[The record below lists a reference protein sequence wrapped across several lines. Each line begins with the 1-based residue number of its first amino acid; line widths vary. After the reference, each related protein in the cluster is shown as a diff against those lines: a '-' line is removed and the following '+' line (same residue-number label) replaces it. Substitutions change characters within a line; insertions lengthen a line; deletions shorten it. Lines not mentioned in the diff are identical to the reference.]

1 MCGVDVCD
9 WFYGCKCVE
18 CMYTY
23 VSLWVIN
30 DKTRVDIEWR
40 RGGAPSGT
48 VDGGNRDVCT
58 GNRDTRVVKV
68 NGMSTAFRGVSLC
81 HSWTYASYW
90 NGGNVDVKITNRAG
104 GRAVQTNRR
113 RRESSRGPPC
123 RSIVV
128 TRRRSRRSFAL
139 VVVASERSL
148 ASRVNPFASRRVVVS
163 RSSERTIEYIHP
175 SPSS

>member
-9 WFYGCKCVE
+9 WLYGCKCVE

-30 DKTRVDIEWR
+30 DKKSVDIEWG

-68 NGMSTAFRGVSLC
+68 NGMSTVFRGVSLC

-113 RRESSRGPPC
+113 RPRAVRSS
-123 RSIVV
+123 SHDD
-128 TRRRSRRSFAL
+128 A
-139 VVVASERSL
+139 
-148 ASRVNPFASRRVVVS
+148 RVVRS
-163 RSSERTIEYIHP
+163 RSSSSRP
-175 SPSS
+175 SDRWHRA